1 MAQNWVDC
9 HSCFG
14 ESGRAD
20 EDGIWEDC
28 WICDGYGGWIEE
40 K

>member
-20 EDGIWEDC
+20 EDGI
-28 WICDGYGGWIEE
+28 CDGYGGWIEE